1 MDEILVSVIMPVHNE
16 ESYVQE
22 AIYSILGQTFN
33 AFELIV
39 INDNSTDQSDVI
51 IRSFSDPRLIYVSNS
66 FRTGNYS
73 CRNQGSKLAR
83 GKYIAVMDA
92 DDVAFPER
100 LNKQYHYL
108 EEHPEV
114 VAVGSR
120 CIFIPQNF
128 PKKCPHDYE
137 EILLELLNDNT
148 FVHSSLMYRTVA
160 FRSLGGYDETYYYSA
175 DYDLVCKLALIGTV
189 VNLSD
194 SLIYYRWHPEQIS
207 QRHTMEQAG
216 FAEKIRKNYCLKF
229 INHFKDDKQQEASY
243 PDVAVAKM
251 GRIIALYTYARH
263 TASEIYLQLAE
274 NELDNLLS
282 LLSINEPCQL
292 DNGVLGI
299 ACGIIYLLRNK
310 FVEGD
315 ENNVLGN
322 IDELFLM
329 HLTRHTDA
337 DDIDRYGWLHY
348 FRLRL
353 SSVSSVQAD
362 RTYLEF
368 RQSLIYLFDCLMRSY
383 QKGLQLNNQ
392 ELEEISWFHMKKYC
406 PVITGKLLGFSQ
418 QETDREITPMAIQGK
433 VSFLIPLRID
443 SEERSQ
449 NLDVVLEKLCDIKE
463 ADIWILEA
471 DQKPRYQLKIISSR
485 IHYLFVEDANPIFHR
500 TRYLNRLLHK
510 TDSDIVGIWDTDV
523 IMPQNQIRT
532 ALEAIKE
539 GKAVMAFPYDGFF
552 CMLNSKLSNYYRNKP
567 SISLLEDNFKK
578 RSNLWCI
585 YSVGGAFLVN
595 RKQYLQ
601 AGGENENFY
610 GWGPEDVERV
620 KRMEILDMPIYR
632 ATGVLYHLYHPRK
645 ENSYYSSNENI
656 EFQNRQ
662 EFLKICSMTK
672 KELSE
677 YIHTWVSTK
686 SFE

>member
-16 ESYVQE
+16 EAYVQE
-22 AIYSILGQTFN
+22 AISSILRQTLTS
-33 AFELIV
+33 FELIV
-39 INDNSTDQSDVI
+39 VNDNSTDRSDVI
-51 IRSFSDPRLIYVSNS
+51 IRSFSDPRLVYVSNP

-73 CRNQGSKLAR
+73 CRNQGAKLAK

-92 DDVAFPER
+92 DDVALPER

-108 EEHPEV
+108 EEHSEV

-120 CIFIPQNF
+120 CIFIPQNL
-128 PKKCPHDYE
+128 PKKSPQDYE

-148 FVHSSLMYRTVA
+148 FVHSSLMYRTAV

-175 DYDLVCKLALIGTV
+175 DYDLACRLALIGTV

-194 SLIYYRWHPEQIS
+194 LLIYYRWHPEQIS
-207 QRHTMEQAG
+207 QRHHTGQAG
-216 FAEKIRKNYCLKF
+216 FAEKIRKDYCLNF
-229 INHFKDDKQQEASY
+229 INHFKDDTQQEASY
-243 PDVAVAKM
+243 PDVAVARM

-263 TASEIYLQLAE
+263 TASEVCLQLAE
-274 NELDNLLS
+274 NELDKLLS
-282 LLSINEPCQL
+282 FLSMNEPCQL
-292 DNGVLGI
+292 DNGLLGI

-315 ENNVLGN
+315 ENKVLEN

-368 RQSLIYLFDCLMRSY
+368 RQSLIYLFDCLMRSC
-383 QKGLQLNNQ
+383 QKGVRLNKQ
-392 ELEEISWFHMKKYC
+392 EIEEMSWFHRKKYC

-418 QETDREITPMAIQGK
+418 QETDREITPRAIQGK

-449 NLDVVLEKLCDIKE
+449 NLDAVLAQLCDIKE

-471 DQKPRYQLKIISSR
+471 DQKPRYQLKMKSSR
-485 IHYLFVEDANPIFHR
+485 IHYLFVEDLNPVFHR
-500 TRYLNRLLHK
+500 TRYLNRLLHE

-523 IMPQNQIRT
+523 ILSQNQIRT

-539 GKAVMAFPYDGFF
+539 GKAIMAFPYDGFF
-552 CMLNSKLSNYYRNKP
+552 CMLNSKLSNHYRSEP

-610 GWGPEDVERV
+610 GWGPEDLERV

-632 ATGVLYHLYHPRK
+632 ATGALYHLYHPRK
-645 ENSYYSSNENI
+645 ENSYYSSNESI
-656 EFQNRQ
+656 EFHNRQ

-672 KELSE
+672 KELLE